1 MSGQAF
7 AFLLAGGVGTR
18 LCLLSEKRAKPAV
31 PFGGKYRIIDFTLS
45 NCVNSGI
52 FDVGILTQYRPTSL
66 NQHIGSG
73 RAWDLDRS
81 RGGVRLM
88 APYRGSQENDW
99 YRGTADAVYQ
109 NMVHIRNRRA
119 EDLLILSG
127 DHIYKM
133 DYNPMLEFHRDR
145 RAAVTIAA
153 TVVPVEDTNQY
164 GILELDSRGRVLSF
178 IEKPKE
184 ARSQLASMG
193 VYVFRRDV
201 LWQALEEDAAVE
213 SSNHDF
219 GRDVIPRLLAKGA
232 DVYGF
237 PFPQY
242 WQDVG
247 TIDAFY
253 AANLDLLSDRPTI
266 DFSDADWVIHT
277 AILDLPAVRLG
288 QDAAVERSLV
298 ANGARV
304 EGRVVRSV
312 IFPGVVVEKNAEVV
326 DSILM
331 NDTRVLPGG
340 RVERAILDKQV
351 WVGQG
356 ARVEGGIGGRPNTV
370 CAEHLHGGLA
380 LVGKGA
386 TLPEGVRVGPNA
398 RVDPDVV
405 PEDFD
410 GDVGPGEVVWNP
422 RATGAAQSHGHP
434 PAGAR
439 PARISSGREP

>member
-1 MSGQAF
+1 MSF
-7 AFLLAGGVGTR
+7 SPYAFLLAGGVGAR

-31 PFGGKYRIIDFTLS
+31 PFGAKYRIIDFTLS

-52 FDVGILTQYRPTSL
+52 FDVNVLTQYRPTSL
-66 NQHIGSG
+66 HQHIGNG
-73 RAWDLDRS
+73 RAWDLDRT
-81 RGGVRLM
+81 RGGVRLL
-88 APYRGSQENDW
+88 APYLGSPENDW

-109 NMVHIRNRRA
+109 NLVHVRNRRA

-145 RAAVTIAA
+145 RAAVTIAV
-153 TVVPVEDTNQY
+153 TLVPPEETSQY
-164 GILELDSRGRVLSF
+164 GILELDSRGKVLGF
-178 IEKPKE
+178 EEKPSE

-201 LWQALEEDAAVE
+201 LWQALEADADDE
-213 SSNHDF
+213 SSAHDF
-219 GRDVIPRLLAKGA
+219 GRDVLPRLLSQGA
-232 DVYGF
+232 DVYGYL
-237 PFPQY
+237 FPQY

-253 AANLDLLSDRPTI
+253 AANLALVSDRPPI
-266 DFSDADWVIHT
+266 DLSDPDWVIHT

-288 QDAAVERSLV
+288 NDARVERSLI
-298 ANGARV
+298 ANGARID
-304 EGRVVRSV
+304 GRVVRSV
-312 IFPGVVVEKNAEVV
+312 ISPGVVVESGAEIV

-331 NDTRVLPGG
+331 NDTRVLPGA

-356 ARVEGGIGGRPNTV
+356 ARVEGGPGPPNRV
-370 CAEHLHGGLA
+370 CPDHLHGGLA

-386 TLPEGVRVGPNA
+386 TIPEGITVGANA
-398 RVDPDVV
+398 RIDPDVT
-405 PEDFD
+405 PEDFE
-410 GDVGPGEVVWNP
+410 GDVAAGEVVWNP
-422 RATGAAQSHGHP
+422 RVPPAAQSHGHP
-434 PAGAR
+434 G
-439 PARISSGREP
+439 GREKGREKAALSR